1 MREEL
6 EDARAIQLAMLPSS
20 APEVGWLELQGMSL
34 PATEVGGDYY
44 DFLKIDEDRIA
55 VVVGDVA
62 GHGVASGLLLS
73 GVRAGLHLL
82 RADLVH
88 PHAVVERLNLLV
100 RDSGVSRL
108 FMSLVVA
115 LFDRQTGKGR
125 SP

>member
-20 APEVGWLELQGMSL
+20 APEMGWLELQGMSL

-44 DFLKIDEDRIA
+44 DFLKVDEDRIA

-82 RADLVH
+82 RGDLGESARGRRAAESAGARQRRLPPVH
-88 PHAVVERLNLLV
+88 EPGGRPLRSRRAAR
-100 RDSGVSRL
+100 SGW
-108 FMSLVVA
+108 
-115 LFDRQTGKGR
+115 
-125 SP
+125 